1 MRAAVASE
9 TGTLSVQE
17 RERPEPG
24 PDEVLVEVAACGL
37 CGGDRVVLD
46 GADGVE
52 YPRVPGHEVAG
63 RVAATGPGVGAWEPG
78 ERVAVGWHGGHCFEC
93 DRCRRGAFTT
103 CRNKRVTGLTRDGG
117 LATATLVRSE
127 ALVPVPD
134 EIEAVAAGPLVCAGL
149 TAYNALRDA
158 DAAPGD
164 RVAIQGIGGVGH
176 VGLQVADAM
185 GFETVAVSRGT
196 AKRSAA
202 LELGADAYVDAEA
215 VDPATALR
223 DRGGAAAILATAPN
237 ADAIASLVGGLA
249 PEGELVV
256 VGVPPDPIAVD
267 VGPLVDQRLSVRGWS
282 SGHPGDASDLFAFA
296 VRNDV
301 APRVETVPLSSVE
314 KAVDR
319 FEAGPR
325 FRVVVEP

>member
-1 MRAAVASE
+1 MRAAVVSE

-24 PDEVLVEVAACGL
+24 PDEVLVEVTACGL
-37 CGGDRVVLD
+37 CGGDRAVLD

-63 RVAATGPGVGAWEPG
+63 RVAATGPGVGAWDPG
-78 ERVAVGWHGGHCFEC
+78 DRVAVGWHGGHCFEC
-93 DRCRRGAFTT
+93 DQCRRGAFTT

-176 VGLQVADAM
+176 VGLQVADVM

-215 VDPATALR
+215 ADPATALR

-282 SGHPGDASDLFAFA
+282 SGHPGDANDLFAFA

-319 FEAGPR
+319 FESGPR